1 MLEQTGVPLRA
12 GRRQCEN
19 PAPPVKKTSNRIIY
33 LTEKPGSDPFP
44 YFGNATDTSKTGLPN
59 MTVGYDINS
68 VIAELEE
75 RRAKLLALVLAA
87 ETRAREA
94 EEEYEQFKSAQKQ
107 ETNQGLITEQE
118 PREFEEDFPR
128 LLGAE
133 AGAHEDAES
142 RLMFGSLVI
151 GNGRDEQTMRPEA
164 EKSRSVIELKK
175 WIKERALRSSEEAHR
190 QRENV
195 PKDFIIYGAVITLL
209 VGLCWLLIR
218 AFL

>member
-1 MLEQTGVPLRA
+1 
-12 GRRQCEN
+12 
-19 PAPPVKKTSNRIIY
+19 
-33 LTEKPGSDPFP
+33 
-44 YFGNATDTSKTGLPN
+44 